1 MGTLVAA
8 KADHLLGR
16 LRAFGDLVVLS
27 LLEPLRDKVA
37 YFWSLVQPL
46 FGIVFVAVS
55 TGELRLQA
63 YDLGRFAIYVC
74 FVNSLY
80 TTGVTMLW
88 KRESGLLRGFV
99 RTPAARARLVG
110 VHIASSALYAAG
122 FSVLLLGLLGL
133 VNRAPLPVSIYLGV
147 VPAGLLASV
156 LASIG
161 SMSLLRCSLSV
172 GNATAVLNI
181 FAFLLA
187 VLTFFIPPT
196 ATMFGWMQLFNPV
209 SLLAAALYHPLD
221 DGLALVVWTAG
232 LAWVAALLLIGA
244 AGCLGLRPRPSNLR

>member
-1 MGTLVAA
+1 MRGIAA
-8 KADHLLGR
+8 SMADHLFAR
-16 LRAFGDLVVLS
+16 LHAFSHLVVLS

-46 FGIVFVAVS
+46 LGIVFVAVS
-55 TGELRLQA
+55 TGELKLQA
-63 YDLGRFAIYVC
+63 YDLGKFALYVC

-99 RTPAARARLVG
+99 RTSAARARLCAAHV
-110 VHIASSALYAAG
+110 ASSALYAVG
-122 FSVLLLGLLGL
+122 FSVLLLGLLGM
-133 VNRAPLPVSIYLGV
+133 VNRASLPMSTYLSA
-147 VPAGLLASV
+147 VPAGVLASV

-161 SMSLLRCSLSV
+161 SMGLLRCSLSV

-196 ATMFGWMQLFNPV
+196 AAVFGWMQLFNPV
-209 SLLAAALYHPLD
+209 SLLAAALYHPMD
-221 DGLALVVWTAG
+221 AERTMVVWTAG
-232 LAWVAALLLIGA
+232 SAWVAALLLVGA
-244 AGCLGLRPRPSNLR
+244 AGCLGLRSLPSNLR